1 MGRIV
6 VVSGSFDNVRSR
18 DVRFLEEAAK
28 LGTLGIRLWSDA
40 TVERLE
46 GKPPKFPL
54 EERLYILNAIRYV
67 SFVEICPDDVIMVD
81 TLPCV
86 NNIRPEVWAVEE
98 TADNP
103 SKRAYCATHGIEYIV
118 IPEASLREFP
128 AWSHAEKDPVSSRK
142 KVIVTGCF
150 DWLHSGHVRFFE
162 EASALGELY
171 VGVGHDANL
180 RLLKGNGHPLIPEA
194 ERRYMVQSIRHVK
207 EAVITTGNGWMDA
220 EPEIQRLSIDAYAVN
235 DDGDKPEKRAFC
247 AANGLEYVVLARTP
261 APGLPPRQSTELRGF

>member
-1 MGRIV
+1 MKIV
-6 VVSGSFDNVRSR
+6 VVSGSFDNIRSR
-18 DVRFLEEAAK
+18 EIRLLEEASK
-28 LGTLGIRLWSDA
+28 LGALCVRLWSDT
-40 TVERLE
+40 TVERLA

-67 SFVEICPDDVIMVD
+67 SYIEVCADESMDAN

-86 NNIRPEVWAVEE
+86 SGIRPEVWVVDEA
-98 TADNP
+98 TDNP
-103 SKRAYCATHGIEYIV
+103 SKRAFCEAQGMEYVV
-118 IPEASLREFP
+118 IPEVTLREFP
-128 AWSHAEKDPVSSRK
+128 AWNAAKTYPAGDRK

-162 EASALGELY
+162 EVARLGEVY

-180 RLLKGNGHPLIPEA
+180 RLLKGEGHPLFPEA

-207 EAVITTGNGWMDA
+207 EALITTGSGWMDA
-220 EPEIQRLSIDAYAVN
+220 EPEIQRVGADAYVVN

-247 AANGLEYVVLARTP
+247 VANGLEYIVLSRSP
-261 APGLPPRQSTELRGF
+261 AVGLPPRQSTDLRGF